1 MSHTSFNA
9 KSPPVLAAHTSD
21 TSMGYPS
28 PFHFPTLPS
37 TTTPMTLAT
46 ATVPIGGMVH
56 HGPPIHS
63 IIAPGTKPDATSG
76 ARLDPLGPTALSPKS
91 ASLSITSQLSN
102 NPTEGVTPTPSS
114 AAADALCALATAPS
128 IPLAPNPPTTDHGI
142 APAQPDTQSAAS
154 AGVMTRARAQRQR
167 QGPPATSPAPPPTP
181 AATLAPPD
189 AKPIRKRGRPPG
201 RKAQAAK
208 IEPRTPTSMA
218 TTTTATAKRRRTNAQ
233 KAGAKN
239 TTAPASQIHLSGDP
253 LNTGISTST
262 AARTLALPA
271 ISAATSTALYPIA
284 SRATRP
290 RRAAARG
297 SDPNEVV
304 DTADGHYIIRID
316 KVLNQRYRI
325 LCSLGQGTFG
335 RVVKCLDL
343 TTGKDC
349 AVKVIRSVQK
359 YRDAAKTEIKVL
371 DRIRSVDPE
380 NRFQCI
386 HLQNRFEYRNHVCM
400 VFDLLDSSIFDY
412 LKSNDFHAFPMHQ
425 IQHFAAQLL
434 RSVAFL
440 HRLKLVH
447 TDLKPE
453 NVLLVST
460 ESKEVPS
467 YRHPK
472 RSMKVLSRTD
482 IQLIDFG
489 SATFEHDYHSSV
501 VSTRHYR
508 APEII
513 MGLGWSYPCDMWSIG
528 CILMEFFTGD
538 ALFQTHKDL
547 EHLAM
552 MERVLGPLPQSM
564 IARTE
569 ATARAMF
576 SGYKLNFPGPDATT
590 AQCQNVNQLKPLAEM
605 VSRDANTVH
614 TLFYDLLRGLL
625 TFDPARR
632 LTAEEALQHDFLRLP
647 LDEAGR
653 LRGAALSE
661 PLPLA
666 SLGEATEPMPTTPTT
681 RPSYTRLGPSRLV
694 PSYPPA
700 ANSSVLDLPSPSFMV
715 RSRIPLFMQPAQ
727 GRAAIGAPS
736 PRFPPG
742 HYLASATSARH
753 DGSAL
758 QPLSPFIS
766 GHPLTSTRSADTH
779 GALPSAGPWASLPM
793 QQHSSAHLPNT
804 APLSAS
810 VANSPRYKGPH
821 TPGLPASPFGSSSY
835 VMPGSH
841 LPTTS
846 IRLPG
851 LSHALSQA
859 TSDPITPYSP
869 SLPTTG
875 YPEPTTSA
883 GGGGTSGLGNAALP
897 VPSSRSWR
905 QAPTAVVPSNG
916 DPGATS
922 YATASHHHPGYP
934 QQPSPVSYDAR
945 PAFPAPPISSHPTPH
960 SPLSRLQQPT
970 IRRPPNGTTLRRS
983 NRPSPLAALVQPV
996 LVRDREGSNGGARSP
1011 LVGSGGGPLAARAH
1025 ATPPY
1030 APHSY
1035 HLPQRHSDYDV
1046 QPSATSTHSPMY
1058 TGSLPSTPRHPLP
1071 PPLHDS
1077 GRPSG
1082 EGRLDA
1088 VTGLPTHQQRQ
1099 SHHHPTGVAPEY
1111 LYGQAPSGTAV
1122 NGVRYHPLA
1131 HAYSPTVGVG
1141 GGNREPPPPSVGTN
1155 DRPLSLLAPTA
1166 SHSTGANSANYHSY
1180 PSAPGAPYY
1189 LPQ

>member
-1 MSHTSFNA
+1 MSHTSFDN
-9 KSPPVLAAHTSD
+9 KNPPVLAAHPSD

-46 ATVPIGGMVH
+46 ATAPIGGMVH
-56 HGPPIHS
+56 HGAPLHS
-63 IIAPGTKPDATSG
+63 IAAPGIKPGVTAE

-114 AAADALCALATAPS
+114 AAADVLCALATAPYTS
-128 IPLAPNPPTTDHGI
+128 LMPNTPTDTRIALA
-142 APAQPDTQSAAS
+142 QSAAS

-167 QGPPATSPAPPPTP
+167 KGPQITSPAPPPAP
-181 AATLAPPD
+181 AVALVSPD
-189 AKPIRKRGRPPG
+189 TKPVRKRGRPPG
-201 RKAQAAK
+201 RKTQATKA
-208 IEPRTPTSMA
+208 EPRTPTSVNA
-218 TTTTATAKRRRTNAQ
+218 TNTATGKRRRTNAQ
-233 KAGAKN
+233 KASAKD
-239 TTAPASQIHLSGDP
+239 TLTAASQVRPAADPVDTGLSG
-253 LNTGISTST
+253 ST

-271 ISAATSTALYPIA
+271 ISAATSSALYAVA
-284 SRATRP
+284 SRSTRP

-304 DTADGHYIIRID
+304 DTADGHYIIKID

-343 TTGKDC
+343 TTGKEC

-460 ESKEVPS
+460 DSKEVPS

-472 RSMKVLSRTD
+472 RPMKVLTQTD

-569 ATARAMF
+569 STARTMF
-576 SGYKLNFPGPDATT
+576 SGYKLNFPGLDATST
-590 AQCQNVNQLKPLAEM
+590 QCQNVNQLKPLADM

-653 LRGAALSE
+653 LRMAALSE
-661 PLPLA
+661 PLPPA
-666 SLGEATEPMPTTPTT
+666 PLGEATESLPTTPTT
-681 RPSYTRLGPSRLV
+681 RPPYARLGPSRLV
-694 PSYPPA
+694 PNYPST
-700 ANSSVLDLPSPSFMV
+700 ANAGVLDLPSPSFMV

-758 QPLSPFIS
+758 QPLSPFTHS
-766 GHPLTSTRSADTH
+766 HPMTSTRSADTH
-779 GALPSAGPWASLPM
+779 GALPSASPWASLPM

-821 TPGLPASPFGSSSY
+821 TPGLPAGPFGTGNY
-835 VMPGSH
+835 AMHGSH
-841 LPTTS
+841 LS
-846 IRLPG
+846 AANIRLPG

-859 TSDPITPYSP
+859 TSDPVSPYSLGF
-869 SLPTTG
+869 SNAS
-875 YPEPTTSA
+875 YPEPPTSI
-883 GGGGTSGLGNAALP
+883 GGGSSGLGSATLP
-897 VPSSRSWR
+897 MPSNRGWR
-905 QAPTAVVPSNG
+905 HAPTAVVSSSG
-916 DPGATS
+916 DPGMTS
-922 YATASHHHPGYP
+922 YATAPHHHPVYP
-934 QQPSPVSYDAR
+934 QRPSPASYDAR
-945 PAFPAPPISSHPTPH
+945 TAFPAPPINSHPAPL
-960 SPLSRLQQPT
+960 SPLSRLQQQT

-983 NRPSPLAALVQPV
+983 NRPSPLAALAQPT
-996 LVRDREGSNGGARSP
+996 LIRDREGSNGNAQSP
-1011 LVGSGGGPLAARAH
+1011 LVGSSGGGPLAARAH

-1030 APHSY
+1030 LSHAY
-1035 HLPQRHSDYDV
+1035 HLPQQRPDYDIL
-1046 QPSATSTHSPMY
+1046 PSATSTHTSMY

-1077 GRPSG
+1077 DRPSG
-1082 EGRLDA
+1082 EGRLGTVA
-1088 VTGLPTHQQRQ
+1088 GLPTHQQRMP
-1099 SHHHPTGVAPEY
+1099 HHQPAPEMSEY
-1111 LYGQAPSGTAV
+1111 LYGQTSSGTTV
-1122 NGVRYHPLA
+1122 NGAAYPSSA
-1131 HAYSPTVGVG
+1131 HAYGPTVGVG
-1141 GGNREPPPPSVGTN
+1141 GGNREPPSPSGGTN
-1155 DRPLSLLAPTA
+1155 ERPLSLLASTA
-1166 SHSTGANSANYHSY
+1166 GHSSGASPANYHGY
-1180 PSAPGAPYY
+1180 PRAPGAPYY